1 MLAYNN
7 LGIAEPHHGMTHN
20 LQVEGNSANLVKIN
34 TFHVSL
40 FAEFLER
47 MKKTPDGDGSARSHV
62 PALRQRHERRT
73 RALAAEHSDGP
84 GRRLDA
90 GLKGNR
96 HVAAPQN
103 TPFANMLLTIANKFD
118 CDLKSF
124 GTLSK
129 GEVDI
134 A

>member
-1 MLAYNN
+1 M
-7 LGIAEPHHGMTHN
+7 
-20 LQVEGNSANLVKIN
+20 
-34 TFHVSL
+34 
-40 FAEFLER
+40 
-47 MKKTPDGDGSARSHV
+47 
-62 PALRQRHERRT
+62 
-73 RALAAEHSDGP
+73 
-84 GRRLDA
+84 
-90 GLKGNR
+90 
-96 HVAAPQN
+96 AAPEH